1 MIEVLFT
8 CNTFY
13 ISSVLSSMIILN
25 LYNTV
30 ITQIYKIFP
39 HSKTMLVC
47 SFCYSQSSKESH
59 CYINHYRWWVLLVL
73 KFHINR
79 ILHFVL
85 LCVWLLLNIA
95 SWYSFLLF
103 SISAF
108 FLFLSTIICKEIQP
122 VHSKGDQSWVFIGRT
137 DAKAEIPI
145 LWPPHAKS
153 WFIGK
158 DSDVRRDW
166 G

>member
-1 MIEVLFT
+1 MIEVWFT

-30 ITQIYKIFP
+30 ITQIYKTFP

-47 SFCYSQSSKESH
+47 SFCHSQSSKESH

-85 LCVWLLLNIA
+85 LCVWLLLSIV

-122 VHSKGDQSWVFIGRT
+122 VHSKGDQYWVFIGRA
-137 DAKAEIPI
+137 DAKAETPI

-158 DSDVRRDW
+158 DSDARRDW
-166 G
+166 E

>member
-25 LYNTV
+25 LYSTV

-47 SFCYSQSSKESH
+47 SFCYSQSSKESY